1 MEFQSTKQHSL
12 VTSNRNLHW
21 PFLPRTIGTLQGPE
35 QSLYQPSHP
44 YHILRYTVFSNVSP
58 LIHYSRHWRNLL
70 QPGKS
75 LQLCNLSS
83 FRISW
88 GAAKPHW
95 HYQSIDLRQCGNG
108 GFYIKVYESTWNFSV
123 FSLRLYSTHLWHGW
137 WRTHRLPSGMTRYD
151 TQRLSGNFPDAIF
164 KTVVQQN
171 MGLTFWKPGP
181 QNQPK
186 FISPFM
192 AWWHILKMTQ
202 VSRWKW
208 CQGEMGGGVGTIYHW
223 YMQQQ
228 VFPDP
233 ISLLP
238 RKEAQ
243 GTCPKMRSSKLSF
256 KPWRFPKTPN
266 TWHINLHSNF
276 VFSSWRS
283 NTSGNTEWMS
293 IKWNIF

>member
-21 PFLPRTIGTLQGPE
+21 PFLPRTIETLQGPE

-83 FRISW
+83 FTISW

-208 CQGEMGGGVGTIYHW
+208 CQGEMGWGGLGQSTTGI
-223 YMQQQ
+223 
-228 VFPDP
+228 
-233 ISLLP
+233 
-238 RKEAQ
+238 
-243 GTCPKMRSSKLSF
+243 CSSKSSLTQSASCQGRKPKEPAQKWDQVSCLSNHEDF
-256 KPWRFPKTPN
+256 LRPQTHDISTYIQTLYLVLGGPTRVATLN
-266 TWHINLHSNF
+266 
-276 VFSSWRS
+276 
-283 NTSGNTEWMS
+283 ECQ
-293 IKWNIF
+293 